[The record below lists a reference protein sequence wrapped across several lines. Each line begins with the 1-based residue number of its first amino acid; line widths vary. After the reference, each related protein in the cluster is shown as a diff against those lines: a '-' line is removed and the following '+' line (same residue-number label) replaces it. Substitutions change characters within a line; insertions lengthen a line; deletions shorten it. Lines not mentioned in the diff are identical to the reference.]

1 VLRGSSGWWGFLFS
15 TEASRSCGS
24 LRNESIQFAE
34 SSLSALF
41 IKKSCS
47 TQETSSLQIWLGNLE
62 RKMEEGKSS
71 NAGFG
76 ACFPP
81 PIRIGEVRR
90 GDVRSKESRLGEYQG
105 WYMLHRQDAP

>member
-1 VLRGSSGWWGFLFS
+1 
-15 TEASRSCGS
+15 
-24 LRNESIQFAE
+24 
-34 SSLSALF
+34 
-41 IKKSCS
+41 
-47 TQETSSLQIWLGNLE
+47 
-62 RKMEEGKSS
+62 MEEGKSS